1 VPQARRGIKGQGSCF
16 IFQDKI
22 NTTHGGV
29 DHLMEE
35 ILTEMET
42 ALLSTHLLFFGGNQS
57 NINGKEGRR
66 CKYV

>member
-1 VPQARRGIKGQGSCF
+1 
-16 IFQDKI
+16 
-22 NTTHGGV
+22 
-29 DHLMEE
+29 MEE